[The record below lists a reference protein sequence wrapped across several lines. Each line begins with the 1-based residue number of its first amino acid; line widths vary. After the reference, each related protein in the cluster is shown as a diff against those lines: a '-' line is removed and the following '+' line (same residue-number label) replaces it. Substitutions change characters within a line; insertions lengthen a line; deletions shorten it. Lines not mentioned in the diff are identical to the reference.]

1 MQKRRIDSSIFLAIF
16 NDLNIE
22 ISSQSRIL
30 DFGCGNGN
38 TVKELLDLG
47 YNAKG
52 CDFKFK
58 DGEHVA
64 FLSKQGYI
72 KLISDNPYK
81 LPYPDNTFDIL
92 ISNQV
97 MEHVKNYGETL
108 AEIYRVLKPNGV
120 CCHIFPSK
128 YKIIESHVYVPF
140 SSIIRNQ
147 YYLLLWAF
155 LGIRKSTQKG
165 KKPQEIARENQAY
178 LLSNTNYLSISQ
190 VIKEFNSLFKN
201 IYFVEKYYLKNS
213 PSQRGRILYKWGEKI
228 PLIFLLYRFFM
239 SYIIIASDEK
249 ILS

>member
-1 MQKRRIDSSIFLAIF
+1 MQKQKINGSIFLAIL

-22 ISSQSRIL
+22 ISSQSKIL
-30 DFGCGNGN
+30 DFGCGNGD

-47 YNAKG
+47 YNAEG
-52 CDFKFK
+52 CDFRFK
-58 DGEHVA
+58 DGQHVD
-64 FLSKQGYI
+64 FLHQQQYL
-72 KLISDNPYK
+72 KLICDNPYK

-97 MEHVKNYGETL
+97 MEHVKNYNETL
-108 AEIYRVLKPNGV
+108 AEMYRVLKPNGI

-128 YKIIESHVYVPF
+128 YRIIEAHVRVPF

-155 LGIRKSTQKG
+155 LGVRKSTQKD

-190 VIKEFNSLFKN
+190 VVKEFNSSFKN

-213 PSQRGRILYKWGEKI
+213 PSPRGRILYQWGKKF
-228 PLIFLLYRFFM
+228 PLLFPLYRFFM
-239 SYIIIASDEK
+239 SYVVIVTDKTIT
-249 ILS
+249 L